1 MTQRPKL
8 RLNREPPAEV
18 TAPTTPTTSTRARTK
33 APTSE
38 GLASTTPPSRVGS
51 KFIGGHFPKST
62 WDTFRKLGIDQEKSG
77 QELLQEAM
85 DDLFAKYRL
94 R

>member
-8 RLNREPPAEV
+8 RLNREPLAEV
-18 TAPTTPTTSTRARTK
+18 PAPTTTTTSTRARTK

-38 GLASTTPPSRVGS
+38 GLASTTAPSRVGS

>member
-1 MTQRPKL
+1 MTKRPKL
-8 RLNREPPAEV
+8 RLGQEQPAEEP
-18 TAPTTPTTSTRARTK
+18 APTTKQRAGTT

-38 GLASTTPPSRVGS
+38 PRVRTTAPSRVDS

-62 WDTFRKLGIDQEKSG
+62 WDGFRKLGIDLEKSG
-77 QELLQEAM
+77 QELLQEAI
-85 DDLFAKYRL
+85 DDLFAKYRK